1 MRLGLVLPSECKWN
15 SHKEAALDLLNPPR
29 KKFTLLGSTIGGH
42 EHPVYFKPCETCRG
56 ELGDHQVCLSTSC
69 CFSSPIT
76 WRAETPLAS
85 SRAKRHFKCALQRGH
100 GLCSQSILRG
110 SFEGNL
116 SSEPLVAARCLFV
129 CLNPFYSLLATV
141 LRWRW
146 RWGGAPPAEVSLQKV
161 QNSLQEYSEFFC
173 ICGTFGRQFCYRRA
187 SCDFMANCPF
197 KQSTVLPLLYC
208 RLWTVS

>member
-1 MRLGLVLPSECKWN
+1 MSTQC
-15 SHKEAALDLLNPPR
+15 
-29 KKFTLLGSTIGGH
+29 TLKR
-42 EHPVYFKPCETCRG
+42 VKRG
-56 ELGDHQVCLSTSC
+56 EACLGTTRCCLSTSC

-85 SRAKRHFKCALQRGH
+85 SRAKRHFKCALQRGL

-146 RWGGAPPAEVSLQKV
+146 QWGGARLLLQKFHYKKYKIHFKNIQSFSV
-161 QNSLQEYSEFFC
+161 FLAVGSVIVEHLVILWRTVPLNS
-173 ICGTFGRQFCYRRA
+173 
-187 SCDFMANCPF
+187 
-197 KQSTVLPLLYC
+197 PLLDG
-208 RLWTVS
+208 R